1 MVNHI
6 KIGRREFR
14 TKTEV
19 QRHYRS
25 ILNDYS
31 LGESLS
37 DTDFNDILDL
47 LTRHPEHE
55 MKIGSG
61 VSHIKVVQ
69 NPEYPSRCFWIFRN
83 DGTNTDFS
91 YITCVNG
98 KSKTVN
104 QEFTEACRVSVVDQI
119 LEYKNEYFASSGDGF
134 CEETGVPVT
143 WKNSHVDHIIP
154 FAQIVSDFLDFTGIV
169 PSSEMLSE
177 STDSQCSVRFV
188 CEKTESEWK
197 SYHQIFARLRVVSV
211 DFNLTRNRK

>member
-1 MVNHI
+1 MANHI

-61 VSHIKVVQ
+61 VSHIKVVFGFLETMGQ
-69 NPEYPSRCFWIFRN
+69 TLISVTSLASTGSRKPSIRN
-83 DGTNTDFS
+83 LLKPAVF
-91 YITCVNG
+91 
-98 KSKTVN
+98 
-104 QEFTEACRVSVVDQI
+104 
-119 LEYKNEYFASSGDGF
+119 
-134 CEETGVPVT
+134 P
-143 WKNSHVDHIIP
+143 
-154 FAQIVSDFLDFTGIV
+154 
-169 PSSEMLSE
+169 
-177 STDSQCSVRFV
+177 
-188 CEKTESEWK
+188 
-197 SYHQIFARLRVVSV
+197 
-211 DFNLTRNRK
+211 